1 LCGDPA
7 AACLFVCSGL
17 LLFVP
22 IAGPAV
28 SVKASAV
35 VRDGIAIDVF
45 PSVGYDLVERLEARE
60 VVGGAAEGRSVL
72 GS

>member
-1 LCGDPA
+1 M
-7 AACLFVCSGL
+7 
-17 LLFVP
+17 FVP